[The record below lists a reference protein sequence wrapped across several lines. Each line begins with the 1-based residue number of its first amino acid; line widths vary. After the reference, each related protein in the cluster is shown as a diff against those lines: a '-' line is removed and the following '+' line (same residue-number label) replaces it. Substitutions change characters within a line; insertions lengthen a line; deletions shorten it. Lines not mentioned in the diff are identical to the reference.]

1 MFCVFILLKLEGPV
15 IQSSSFVSLLFSL
28 FSSVREL
35 EKIINELQGVLF
47 VFKFVNVLNANW
59 KNMVLKIE
67 DSYFELEDFL
77 SELCSKTRGLF
88 GPLWKKVVVWAV
100 NEG

>member
-35 EKIINELQGVLF
+35 EKIINDLQGVLF
-47 VFKFVNVLNANW
+47 VFKFVNVLNAN
-59 KNMVLKIE
+59 
-67 DSYFELEDFL
+67 
-77 SELCSKTRGLF
+77 
-88 GPLWKKVVVWAV
+88 
-100 NEG
+100 